1 MRLFGLW
8 LCVAASLA
16 AQTTAALR
24 GLVLDPSGATIP
36 YADITLSGPNGVRQ
50 TGAASE
56 TGSFVFLGL
65 RPGDYTIHAM
75 ASGFAAFET
84 KLNLDNGRVTP
95 LDIHLTVAT
104 ARQEVTI
111 PETPPPEVQVDPSQN
126 AAQIVVQ
133 GKDLDVLADNADDM
147 AADLQALAGPSTGP
161 NGGQIYLDGFS
172 HGDLAGKENISEVRV
187 NVNPF
192 SAEYDR
198 PGFGRV
204 DVTTRSGVDR
214 VHGSAGVNIADSV
227 FNARNPYS
235 LSKPPT
241 QMRLFDFSLT
251 GPLSK
256 TASFT
261 LDAVHQTQDNTALIN
276 AQVLDASFN
285 PQRLNQLVNTPN
297 VRRNIAPK
305 VDYKITPNITFTAR
319 YSWFH
324 PTQEDNGVGGF
335 TLLSRGTSSVQ
346 THQSG
351 TFTLSVVRGSR
362 YVNETRFQYHHLSN
376 DQMGDS
382 SLPAIVVAGAF
393 SGGGA
398 SFAKNWVREGSY
410 EFQNMS
416 SYNTGAHFFK
426 FGIRLRAWFVNDYS
440 TTNFNG
446 SFTFT
451 SFNAYRL
458 TVQGLAAG
466 LSMPQIQ
473 AQGGGPFQYSITSG
487 VPLATVNQ
495 MDAEPFLQ
503 DDWKLKP
510 NLTLSLGL
518 RYEAQTNTG
527 GLRDWAPRTALAW
540 GIGKGSRTPKTV
552 VRLGYGVFYDRVD
565 YSLPL
570 QALRQNGIAQQF
582 FVVSAPS
589 FFPTAP
595 ARSALDQ
602 DRQPQAIQ
610 LLSKTLEAPR
620 NMQAA
625 VTLERQLPKNITVST
640 SYIHT
645 RGVHQLREH
654 DINAPLLST
663 GLFPYGTANPLYL
676 YESSALYKQWQ
687 LTFNVNAR
695 VNSRV
700 SLFGYYA
707 YGHAFSDSD
716 GAASFP
722 ANNFDLAAEWAR
734 AGFDIRHRAQI
745 GGTITA
751 PLGIQFAP
759 NIIVN
764 SGPPVN
770 ITTGTDLNGDTLL
783 TDRPAFATVPADPA
797 QGVVATRWGVFNLD
811 PIHNPAAGSV
821 IIPRNF
827 ANGYGRWDVSGRV
840 SRAWSFGER
849 PGASSSGRRYTVTL
863 AVQGRNWFN
872 HVNPGQ
878 PSAILTSPFFGQA
891 LNLQSSQGS
900 TANRRLE
907 GSLRFAF

>member
-1 MRLFGLW
+1 MRSLHLFGLW
-8 LCVAASLA
+8 LCVAALLA

-24 GLVLDPSGATIP
+24 GLVLDPSGAVIP
-36 YADITLSGPNGVRQ
+36 DAGITLSGPNDVHQ
-50 TGAASE
+50 TGAANDAGRFS
-56 TGSFVFLGL
+56 FLGL
-65 RPGDYTIHAM
+65 APGDYTIRAT
-75 ASGFAAFET
+75 APGFADSET
-84 KLNLDNGRVTP
+84 KVNLDNGRVTS
-95 LDIHLTVAT
+95 LDIHMTGAA

-111 PETPPPEVQVDPSQN
+111 PETLPSQVQVDPSQN

-147 AADLQALAGPSTGP
+147 QADLQALAGPSSGP
-161 NGGQIYLDGFS
+161 SGGQIFLDGFT
-172 HGDLAGKENISEVRV
+172 HGDLAGKENIREVRV

-214 VHGSAGVNIADSV
+214 LHGSAGINIADSA

-235 LSKPPT
+235 LIKPPT
-241 QMRLFDFSLT
+241 QMRLFDFNLT

-261 LDAVHQTQDNTALIN
+261 LDAVHQTQDSTALIN
-276 AQVLDASFN
+276 AQVLDPSFN
-285 PQRLNQLVNTPN
+285 PQRLNQLVKAPN

-305 VDYKITPNITFTAR
+305 VDYRITPNITFTAR
-319 YSWFH
+319 YSWYH
-324 PTQEDNGVGGF
+324 PTQEENGVGGF
-335 TLLSRGTSSVQ
+335 TLLSRATSSVQ

-351 TFTLSVVRGSR
+351 TFTLSVVRGAR

-376 DQMGDS
+376 DQTGDS
-382 SLPAIVVAGAF
+382 SSPAIVVAGAF

-398 SFAKNWVREGSY
+398 PFAKNWVREGSY

-416 SYNTGAHFFK
+416 SYTMGAHFFK
-426 FGIRLRAWFVNDYS
+426 FGIRLRAWLVNDYS

-446 SFTFT
+446 TFTFT
-451 SFNAYRL
+451 SFSAYRL
-458 TVQGLAAG
+458 TEQGLAAG

-473 AQGGGPFQYSITSG
+473 ALGGGPYQYSITTG
-487 VPLATVNQ
+487 APLTVKNQ
-495 MDAEPFLQ
+495 MDTAPFLQ

-518 RYEAQTNTG
+518 RYEAQTNAG
-527 GLRDWAPRTALAW
+527 GLRDWAPRVALAW
-540 GIGKGSRTPKTV
+540 GIGKGSGTPKTV
-552 VRLGYGVFYDRVD
+552 VRLGYGIFYDRID
-565 YSLPL
+565 YSLAL
-570 QALRQNGIAQQF
+570 QASRQNGIVQQF
-582 FVVSAPS
+582 FVASSPL

-595 ARSALDQ
+595 APSG
-602 DRQPQAIQ
+602 PQAIQ
-610 LLSKTLEAPR
+610 LLSNSLEAPR
-620 NMQAA
+620 NMQSA
-625 VTLERQLPKNITVST
+625 VTLERQLPRNITVST
-640 SYIHT
+640 SYINT
-645 RGVHQLREH
+645 RGLHQLREH

-663 GLFPYGTANPLYL
+663 GLFPYGTSNPLYL
-676 YESSALYKQWQ
+676 YESSARYKQWQ
-687 LTFNVNAR
+687 LTFNVTAR
-695 VNSRV
+695 VNTRF
-700 SLFGYYA
+700 SLFGYYT
-707 YGHAFSDSD
+707 YGRAFSDSD
-716 GAASFP
+716 GSTSFP
-722 ANNFDLAAEWAR
+722 ANNFDLAAEWSR

-745 GGTITA
+745 GGTIA
-751 PLGIQFAP
+751 GPLGIQFAP
-759 NIIVN
+759 NINAN
-764 SGPPVN
+764 SGAPVN

-783 TDRPAFATVPADPA
+783 TDRPAFATVPVDPA
-797 QGVVATRWGVFNLD
+797 LGVVKTRWGVFNVD

-827 ANGYGRWDVSGRV
+827 GSGYGRWDVSGRI

-849 PGASSSGRRYTVTL
+849 PSGNSSGRRYTLTL

-872 HVNPGQ
+872 HVNPGT
-878 PSAILTSPFFGQA
+878 PLAILTSPFFGQA

-907 GSLRFAF
+907 ASLRFAF